1 MGILRTETYKMIK
14 HFKKKEHMEEWLT
27 QFGFANYMDGI
38 KDDRA
43 ATYRHLIDSFGFTDE
58 KIAELKRLT
67 RRDIGLINE
76 RYVTASE
83 IIDGL
88 IDEGFKSL
96 KGDKDEVKNRKE

>member
-1 MGILRTETYKMIK
+1 MRTETYKMIK
-14 HFKKKEHMEEWLT
+14 HFKKKEQMEEWLI

-58 KIAELKRLT
+58 QIAELKRLT

-76 RYVTASE
+76 RYVTANE
-83 IIDGL
+83 IMDGL
-88 IDEGFKSL
+88 ISEGYTSL
-96 KGDKDEVKNRKE
+96 KEEK